1 MENKK
6 NNTRGGKRIGAGRPK
21 GGSLYGEPTKP
32 IRVPL
37 SKVLVVMEW
46 LKNYEK
52 TEKNQKPGKVI
63 SMSNENFEIYKSIAK
78 MRTTENTK
86 QDKFLEKI
94 LIEFSKEYGKECK

>member
-1 MENKK
+1 M
-6 NNTRGGKRIGAGRPK
+6 
-21 GGSLYGEPTKP
+21 
-32 IRVPL
+32 

-52 TEKNQKPGKVI
+52 TEKDQKPGKVF

-78 MRTTENTK
+78 MRTTENNK